1 MRLLKLKLLIA
12 LVVLEIQRVLM
23 VVVVM
28 VPVQLGAEM
37 GVPPHVIGHVV
48 EIVVAALENAQVAV
62 VNAHLVA
69 VAHVDMAVL
78 VHVMAVATELAQGHV
93 LMTVKVLVQ
102 GIVKVDALQA
112 VLHVMAASLVMVVM
126 VAVALGAIH
135 HVIQV
140 LMHNLVSSLRGD

>member
-37 GVPPHVIGHVV
+37 GVPKHVIDHVV
-48 EIVVAALENAQVAV
+48 GIAVAALGIVKGVA
-62 VNAHLVA
+62 VNAHLAV

-78 VHVMAVATELAQGHV
+78 VHVMAVAT
-93 LMTVKVLVQ
+93 
-102 GIVKVDALQA
+102 
-112 VLHVMAASLVMVVM
+112 
-126 VAVALGAIH
+126 
-135 HVIQV
+135 
-140 LMHNLVSSLRGD
+140 